1 MRTPTPWQ
9 PPAPSTSPAVA
20 LPRVR
25 NASVGS
31 VIHRVALVV
40 VFVSVGAAYATHQGV
55 FGWHLP
61 GPPVWFYAV
70 AASAGGVVF
79 FLAAMLFGNEAVNGG
94 PPPAGEDAKPLVLYL
109 RPFDVDL
116 RVLQLL
122 VGGLCGVFV
131 WLATAR
137 LGAVSLVFWPLA
149 LLPLVA
155 NLAVEQRLHHELIPF
170 GRLVAFG
177 EPKRWLQPVG
187 AWRFRVEQEWE
198 REVLRCLSVAR
209 LVIVRPGTTHAIAWE
224 LREVLSCVPADR
236 LLFVLRFRGGKAKR
250 QSAWDEFRACVK
262 ESRLAVDLPEN
273 PGAARYLVIDADG
286 TPRLLGARAYR
297 DDVLRFFLRGE
308 WSRDDLRPVLKILGI
323 DLPPPPSDRASH
335 LSRLYLRCCVYIFD
349 SVLMLALWVAQMFAQ
364 NSVLTQL
371 AAL

>member
-9 PPAPSTSPAVA
+9 PSPSITPPAVA

-25 NASVGS
+25 HASVGS
-31 VIHRVALVV
+31 IIHRVALVA

-55 FGWHLP
+55 LGWHLP
-61 GPPVWFYAV
+61 GPPVWFYAA

-94 PPPAGEDAKPLVLYL
+94 PPPAGEDARPLVLYL

-122 VGGLCGVFV
+122 VGGSCGMFV
-131 WLATAR
+131 WLATVR

-177 EPKRWLQPVG
+177 EPKRRLQPVG
-187 AWRFRVEQEWE
+187 AWRQHYGEEWK
-198 REVLRCLSVAR
+198 REIVRYLSDAA
-209 LVIVRPGTTHAIAWE
+209 LVIVRPGTTDSIALE
-224 LREVLSCVPADR
+224 LDEVLERVPADR

-250 QSAWDEFRACVK
+250 QSAWDELRPRVK
-262 ESRLAVDLPEN
+262 RSRLAVDLPES
-273 PGAARYLVIDADG
+273 PGAARYLVIDAEG
-286 TPRLLGARAYR
+286 TPRLVDARDYR
-297 DDVLRFFLRGE
+297 DTVLRFFFRGE
-308 WSRDDLRPVLKILGI
+308 LSRDDLRPVLQILGI

-349 SVLMLALWVAQMFAQ
+349 SVLVLALWVAQMFAQ
-364 NSVLTQL
+364 NYVLTQL
-371 AAL
+371 ARL